1 MPADAIAKRM
11 KGLYEARD
19 GDFTLYPERPISVLV
34 RPPKPVMCVLC
45 GPSDAIV
52 AAWGESRTGGLASF
66 FITSSGKLREA
77 NL

>member
-1 MPADAIAKRM
+1 MPADAIAKIT
-11 KGLYEARD
+11 KSLYEARY
-19 GDFTLYPERPISVLV
+19 GDFTLYPERPISVL

-52 AAWGESRTGGLASF
+52 AAWGMRSAGGLASF
-66 FITSSGKLREA
+66 FITSSGKFREA